1 MTYIKEEPMPATG
14 PMCHARA
21 HVCALSLALAT
32 TSFMACSEAFAAPS
46 YQLTVLPALTQ
57 LATTDGHFDAVA
69 TNAAGVQVGTL
80 MLAAP
85 QQVNLPDI
93 EGALGSTVTRYTL
106 AEREAAILSQGQ
118 LLRLGTL
125 GRLNS
130 QALGVNAQGQ
140 VIGESSNSVHSA
152 AGSLGQA
159 GGASETFSE
168 THAFLYANGQTQ
180 DLGTL
185 GGHFSSAQA
194 INAQGQVIGDAS
206 TAGDAARFGYV
217 YSNGAMSSLGGLGA
231 TSSHANA
238 INDAGTVTGWYLG
251 SDGHQNA
258 FVYQNGV
265 MSTLNVPG
273 LSSEG
278 IAVSSDGRIVGNVTT
293 ANGDKQLFVSEN
305 GSIRLIDGLPANFTT
320 QLLSEAQG
328 INAQGQVVGHTLT
341 DEYHAFIDIDG
352 QVTDLNDALLP
363 SSSTR
368 PLQLRDALS
377 IDDQGRIVALGSGG
391 IRYLLTPVGAVP
403 EASNMAMWALG
414 LAGLI
419 GHGRLRRRSL
429 SAWRSSLQV

>member
-130 QALGVNAQGQ
+130 QALGV
-140 VIGESSNSVHSA
+140 
-152 AGSLGQA
+152 
-159 GGASETFSE
+159 
-168 THAFLYANGQTQ
+168 
-180 DLGTL
+180 
-185 GGHFSSAQA
+185 
-194 INAQGQVIGDAS
+194 NAQGQVIGDAS

-341 DEYHAFIDIDG
+341 DEYHAFIDING